1 MFYSHQLLARKA
13 PLCQI
18 WMAATMHAKMNRK
31 KLDMI
36 DIISICEEILNPSV
50 PMALRLSG
58 ILMGGVVIVYERKV
72 KLLYEDVT
80 RLLVKINE
88 TWKVEPATDRTL
100 LPKRKLQAKFVSLP
114 SSLLFFFSVQ
124 LKRTETSVSLWI
136 CRKEAVT
143 LPDVQDVDHP
153 EIGQSRN
160 FSSSNA
166 TMPSFQNTS
175 YFAVQL
181 DTLDETYINNDAM
194 EDDVTG
200 HMHQV
205 DPENIKLFEH
215 FDPCQVNTDMYDRFE
230 RFDISGEGD
239 TQMNATFSGDLQ
251 TDMPSTVLPSQPRQ
265 DEDLG
270 GLLADS
276 QMLSHM
282 FFICLH
288 SIFGMSAN
296 EQGNP
301 FTDKEI
307 PDQQPESLVNQP
319 SETHN
324 VGREQTGHSKYFTP
338 VNVSLS
344 FPPEPQTPRAR
355 RQVQGPIIR
364 KRRRQ
369 AANWMDIEKTVI
381 PGEVYQS
388 WLQNASDLTSRR
400 DRKGKDVKKSIM
412 SRMKV
417 ASLMELPPTV
427 LIDDLSINAN
437 KDIYYPAPLLAQW
450 TKSTQPP
457 HDSPSAR
464 ATSPQPPEA
473 SNSSPQDAAAQ
484 FEDPYNFNDYQGGGG
499 SQSIGISFEKD
510 RGVLNEQLEA
520 HLFDNAFEAN
530 LVDNIRMRGNKE
542 PPVITTPGN
551 PGSGHGIPRHC
562 SGINSGNIHSG
573 SSLQSIP
580 EDTLWLPDPEVQLKT
595 GPAQSQRPIT
605 SSQRLKAMNE
615 GIRMCGLLHLQP
627 KYLKNPFKGPEAE
640 SLNSL
645 PIGINLEQAAPSF
658 YETRGLNFEFEA
670 YLADNES
677 IRGNKEPPVVTSPGN
692 RGKPARFIPSSG
704 SGHSIPRHRSEINS
718 GHKHSGSSLQSIPEN
733 KSWRPDPDI
742 TTVHEKDSAP
752 DQEVLLETGPTQTQP
767 LINTSEP
774 LDAMTED
781 IRKHLKTHFEWPK
794 APKHESLNNLATGMD
809 RKRAALFFYQ
819 TCVLATRGDIA
830 VDQKVPYG
838 EILISN
844 RSKKLPLFVERTW
857 TGKWDRT
864 HTHSPN

>member
-13 PLCQI
+13 PLGQI

-100 LPKRKLQAKFVSLP
+100 LPKRQLQAK
-114 SSLLFFFSVQ
+114 
-124 LKRTETSVSLWI
+124 
-136 CRKEAVT
+136 KEAVT

-215 FDPCQVNTDMYDRFE
+215 FDPCQVNSDMYDRFE
-230 RFDISGEGD
+230 RFDIGGEGD
-239 TQMNATFSGDLQ
+239 TQMNVTFSGDLQ

-270 GLLADS
+270 
-276 QMLSHM
+276 
-282 FFICLH
+282 
-288 SIFGMSAN
+288 AN

-319 SETHN
+319 SEKHN
-324 VGREQTGHSKYFTP
+324 VGRQQTGHSKYFTP

-344 FPPEPQTPRAR
+344 FPPEPQTPKAR
-355 RQVQGPIIR
+355 RQVQGPIIM

-520 HLFDNAFEAN
+520 HLFDNEFEAN

-542 PPVITTPGN
+542 PPVVTTPGN

-595 GPAQSQRPIT
+595 GPAQTQRPIT

-615 GIRMCGLLHLQP
+615 GIRM
-627 KYLKNPFKGPEAE
+627 YLKTPFKGPEAE

-645 PIGINLEQAAPSF
+645 PIGINQEQAAPSF

-670 YLADNES
+670 YLADNNES
-677 IRGNKEPPVVTSPGN
+677 IRGNKEPSVVTSPGN
-692 RGKPARFIPSSG
+692 RVSTGKQARFIPSSG

-767 LINTSEP
+767 PINTSEP

-781 IRKHLKTHFEWPK
+781 IRKHLKTHFEGPK

-844 RSKKLPLFVERTW
+844 RSKK
-857 TGKWDRT
+857 
-864 HTHSPN
+864 

>member
-100 LPKRKLQAKFVSLP
+100 LPKRKLQAK
-114 SSLLFFFSVQ
+114 
-124 LKRTETSVSLWI
+124 
-136 CRKEAVT
+136 KEAVT

-324 VGREQTGHSKYFTP
+324 VGRE
-338 VNVSLS
+338 
-344 FPPEPQTPRAR
+344 
-355 RQVQGPIIR
+355 VQGPIIR

-562 SGINSGNIHSG
+562 SGINSG
-573 SSLQSIP
+573 
-580 EDTLWLPDPEVQLKT
+580 
-595 GPAQSQRPIT
+595 
-605 SSQRLKAMNE
+605 
-615 GIRMCGLLHLQP
+615 